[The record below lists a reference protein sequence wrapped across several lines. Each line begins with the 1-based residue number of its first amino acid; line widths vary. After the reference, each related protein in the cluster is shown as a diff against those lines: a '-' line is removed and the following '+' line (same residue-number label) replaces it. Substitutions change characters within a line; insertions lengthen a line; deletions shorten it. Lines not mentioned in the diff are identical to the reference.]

1 MLIYGILLVWI
12 LAGWFAMLAGMPD
25 CKDLNAYN
33 KTMVIVT
40 FLVFGPALLAAMLA
54 VSILSIYLPEDWW
67 NT

>member
-25 CKDLNAYN
+25 CKDLGVYN

-54 VSILSIYLPEDWW
+54 VSILSIYLPEDW
-67 NT
+67 